1 MSLPILIHRYLPQ
14 CKTVQQP
21 PGFADFLKGTA
32 YLYQQ
37 TLVGLYAPAFE
48 LVVDFSHHPMGVFI
62 QPIEEQIQKYQQHVV
77 RTDVQVME
85 CFNQNRPVIRN
96 IVTSY
101 QTSPVAEPPLKL
113 VVEGIS
119 PSDQTSPV
127 AEPPLKLVV
136 EGISPSD
143 QTSPVAED
151 PNVDVRR
158 TVALGDDAVNVV
170 EASPPVT
177 YAVCHEPY
185 EQFDSNDFVLD
196 ASAQAY
202 MKSVLNFV
210 PELYENADDMLEQMG
225 LKDREYVVIH
235 LRMGDQ
241 QSAQQNAYVQQLVKV
256 EAYIQHVLI
265 PKWGNRILVISDSYY
280 TKKYLCNKYELCGT
294 DIQPV
299 HMGEAKRFLN
309 RSEAASPTD
318 IGNTL
323 IEFILMSRC
332 KSIFL
337 YSVYG
342 WNSGFSKLC
351 GHIYQIPYV
360 VIEQQQI

>member
-37 TLVGLYAPAFE
+37 TLVGPHAPAFE

-62 QPIEEQIQKYQQHVV
+62 LPIEEHIQKYHQHLV

-101 QTSPVAEPPLKL
+101 LTSPVA
-113 VVEGIS
+113 S
-119 PSDQTSPV
+119 
-127 AEPPLKLVV
+127 PPLKLVV

>member
-1 MSLPILIHRYLPQ
+1 MPLPILIHRYLSQ

-37 TLVGLYAPAFE
+37 TLVGKHAPAYE

-62 QPIEEQIQKYQQHVV
+62 IPQAEQIKQYNHHII
-77 RTDVQVME
+77 RNDVQVME
-85 CFNQNRPVIRN
+85 CFNQFRPVIRN
-96 IVTSY
+96 IVASL
-101 QTSPVAEPPLKL
+101 QNDPKTSP
-113 VVEGIS
+113 
-119 PSDQTSPV
+119 Q
-127 AEPPLKLVV
+127 
-136 EGISPSD
+136 
-143 QTSPVAED
+143 
-151 PNVDVRR
+151 
-158 TVALGDDAVNVV
+158 
-170 EASPPVT
+170 VT
-177 YAVCHEPY
+177 YAVCHEAY
-185 EQFDSNDFVLD
+185 DNFDSNEFVLD
-196 ASAQAY
+196 SSAQSY

-309 RSEAASPTD
+309 RAEAASPTD

>member
-1 MSLPILIHRYLPQ
+1 MPLPVVVHRYLPQ
-14 CKTVQQP
+14 CKTVNQP

-37 TLVGLYAPAFE
+37 TLVGKHSPAFE
-48 LVVDFSHHPMGVFI
+48 LVVDFSYHPMGVFI
-62 QPIEEQIQKYQQHVV
+62 IPLAEQIKQYNHHIV
-77 RTDVQVME
+77 RKDVQVME

-96 IVTSY
+96 IVASF
-101 QTSPVAEPPLKL
+101 QNSANL
-113 VVEGIS
+113 VVEGS
-119 PSDQTSPV
+119 EPSEQN
-127 AEPPLKLVV
+127 EY
-136 EGISPSD
+136 
-143 QTSPVAED
+143 D
-151 PNVDVRR
+151 P
-158 TVALGDDAVNVV
+158 T
-170 EASPPVT
+170 PIIT
-177 YAVCHEPY
+177 YVVCHEPY
-185 EQFDSNDFVLD
+185 DNFDSNEFVLD
-196 ASAQAY
+196 SSAQSY
-202 MKSVLNFV
+202 MKSILNFT
-210 PELYENADDMLEQMG
+210 PELYEIADDILEQIG
-225 LKDREYVVIH
+225 LKDQEYVVVH

-241 QSAQQNAYVQQLVKV
+241 QSAQQNANVQQLSKV
-256 EAYIQHVLI
+256 ESYIQQVLI
-265 PKWGNRILVISDSYY
+265 PQWGNRILVISDSYY
-280 TKKYLCNKYELCGT
+280 TKKYLCNKYDLRGT